1 MRLLQRDVSS
11 LTLNSNDP
19 QMSNVEPYLQ
29 GLLVELWV
37 VGQLVKLAK
46 RKSRAPIRSD
56 VRFLKQSYQF
66 FIRKRTGRQSRAN
79 FKTNY

>member
-1 MRLLQRDVSS
+1 MRLLQRDSS
-11 LTLNSNDP
+11 SSTLNSNDS

-46 RKSRAPIRSD
+46 RKSRAPIRND

-66 FIRKRTGRQSRAN
+66 FILKRNGRQSLVN
-79 FKTNY
+79 FKTNH

>member
-1 MRLLQRDVSS
+1 MRLLQRDSSS
-11 LTLNSNDP
+11 LTLNSNDS

-46 RKSRAPIRSD
+46 RTSRAPFRND

-66 FIRKRTGRQSRAN
+66 FIRKRNGRQSRAN
-79 FKTNY
+79 FKTNH

>member
-1 MRLLQRDVSS
+1 MRLLQRDSSS
-11 LTLNSNDP
+11 LTLNSNDS

-46 RKSRAPIRSD
+46 RKSRASIRNV

-66 FIRKRTGRQSRAN
+66 FIRKRNGRQSLAN
-79 FKTNY
+79 FKTNH

>member
-1 MRLLQRDVSS
+1 MRLLQRDSS
-11 LTLNSNDP
+11 SSTLNSNDS

-46 RKSRAPIRSD
+46 RKSRAPIRND
-56 VRFLKQSYQF
+56 VRFLIQSYQF
-66 FIRKRTGRQSRAN
+66 FIRKRNGRQSRAN
-79 FKTNY
+79 FKTNH

>member
-1 MRLLQRDVSS
+1 MRDSSS
-11 LTLNSNDP
+11 LTLNSNDS

-46 RKSRAPIRSD
+46 RKSRAPIRND
-56 VRFLKQSYQF
+56 VRFLIQSYQF
-66 FIRKRTGRQSRAN
+66 FIRKRNGRQSRAN
-79 FKTNY
+79 FKTNH

>member
-1 MRLLQRDVSS
+1 MRLLQRDSSS
-11 LTLNSNDP
+11 LTLNSNDS

-46 RKSRAPIRSD
+46 RTSRALFRND

-66 FIRKRTGRQSRAN
+66 FIRKRNGRQSRAN
-79 FKTNY
+79 FKTNH

>member
-1 MRLLQRDVSS
+1 MRLLQRDSSS
-11 LTLNSNDP
+11 LTLNSNDS
-19 QMSNVEPYLQ
+19 QISNVEPYLQ

-46 RKSRAPIRSD
+46 RTSRALFRND

-66 FIRKRTGRQSRAN
+66 FIRKRNGRQSRAN
-79 FKTNY
+79 FKTNH

>member
-1 MRLLQRDVSS
+1 MRLLQRDSSS
-11 LTLNSNDP
+11 LTLNSNDS

-46 RKSRAPIRSD
+46 RKSRASIRND
-56 VRFLKQSYQF
+56 VRFLIPSYQF
-66 FIRKRTGRQSRAN
+66 FIRKRNGRQSRAN
-79 FKTNY
+79 FKTNH

>member
-1 MRLLQRDVSS
+1 MRLLQRDSSS
-11 LTLNSNDP
+11 LTLNSNDS

-46 RKSRAPIRSD
+46 RKSRAPIRND
-56 VRFLKQSYQF
+56 IRFLKQSYQF
-66 FIRKRTGRQSRAN
+66 FIRKRNGRQSLAN
-79 FKTNY
+79 FKTNH